1 MIDTGKEG
9 IHKPTTKK
17 LKQNDKVQKTQLLYL
32 RERVALFQLFLVSG
46 HLGTIALV
54 LGTQKHGRNSRV
66 TLLLYM
72 GFKICPNLF
81 EGHRK
86 FMNLPPRKEDQ
97 SYTYSLRA
105 GGIIPPTRHKN
116 PPIYT
121 TAHDNV
127 HLRIEVR

>member
-17 LKQNDKVQKTQLLYL
+17 VKQNDKRPKNPTALPKVSLLSP
-32 RERVALFQLFLVSG
+32 FLVFRC
-46 HLGTIALV
+46 LGTIALV

-66 TLLLYM
+66 TLLLYIS
-72 GFKICPNLF
+72 FKIFPNIS
-81 EGHRK
+81 EGHHK

-121 TAHDNV
+121 SVHDNV